1 MPVEVTP
8 KKLNSAV
15 QQGFKRVEK
24 MRVNRMKFIAEYVG
38 PFYDAN
44 QSEGAATPLNF
55 IYDAVAIL
63 VPNLVSRNPK
73 HRVKSDFTVYN
84 DYARLIEISLDKLA
98 DEQDLYRS
106 IRMVI
111 VDSLFGLGVMRTGL
125 TFAGQTID
133 YDEATIQVVRPYAD
147 RVDLD
152 DFCIDPFCRSMDEA
166 AFMGNRVLHTRRF
179 LYDSGEFDPAVIEKL
194 PSAGE
199 DPRREVMDISMGSNR
214 KAEANELMDY
224 VELVEVYIPDEKVI
238 VTVPFAESV
247 HTQDFLRVIDYTGPD
262 PGPYHFLGFHWAPN
276 NPFPVP
282 PVAMWYDLHMV
293 ANRLAAQATSQAL
306 RQRDVL
312 LYRQGAHETAARI
325 HKSRDGDTIAADDP
339 QGVNAVSLG
348 GVNEKIYEHL
358 RFLYQR
364 FAESGPGDFRQL
376 GGMATEAGT
385 ATEATI
391 LKQAA
396 SVRVNDMN
404 DQIYA
409 FTAGVAKH
417 NAWYLHHNPVI
428 EMPVVYRDTN
438 GAEIQMML
446 TPDARRG
453 DFLDYHFDIQPMSMK
468 RTDPQED
475 SMKMLQFVQVFFPV
489 AIQAAQAFG
498 PLFNPI
504 RFITDAARQWDLKL
518 EGIWLDPEY
527 MRMQMTL
534 MQAYPQ
540 MAPQQANQVMPTK
553 FFPSQRS
560 TLQGGTRPGENGMPD
575 QMSQQAQQISAPA
588 QRGDGNMT
596 GLPGI
601 STIGLL

>member
-1 MPVEVTP
+1 MPVEITP
-8 KKLNSAV
+8 KKLNNAV

-24 MRVNRMKFIAEYVG
+24 LRTNRIKFIAEYVG
-38 PFYDAN
+38 PFYDTN

-55 IYDAVAIL
+55 IYDAIAIL

-73 HRVKSDFTVYN
+73 HSVKADFSVYG
-84 DYARLIEISLDKLA
+84 DYAKLLEISLDKLA
-98 DEQDLYRS
+98 EEQNLYKS

-111 VDSLFGLGVMRTGL
+111 IDALFGFGIMRTGL

-152 DFCIDPFCRSMDEA
+152 DFCVDPFCRNFEEA
-166 AFMGNRVLHTRRF
+166 AFIGNRVLHTRQF
-179 LYDSGEFDPAVIEKL
+179 LYDSGEFDPEVIKKL

-199 DPRREVMDISMGSNR
+199 DSRREVMGISMGQNR

-224 VELVEVYIPDEKVI
+224 VELVEVYIPDEKAI
-238 VTVPFAESV
+238 VTVPFCEDTY
-247 HTQDFLRVIDYTGPD
+247 TQDFMRVVDYTGPD
-262 PGPYHFLGFHWAPN
+262 PGPYHFLGFHWVPN

-282 PVAMWYDLHMV
+282 PVAMWYDLHTV
-293 ANRLAAQATSQAL
+293 ANRLAAQATSQSL

-312 LYRQGAHETAARI
+312 LYRPGAHETAERV

-358 RFLYQR
+358 TFLYQR

-376 GGMATEAGT
+376 GGMATQAET
-385 ATEATI
+385 ATQATI

-409 FTAGVAKH
+409 FTAEVAKH
-417 NAWYLHHNPVI
+417 NAWYLHHSPVI
-428 EMPVVYRDTN
+428 EMPVVHRDTN

-446 TPDARRG
+446 TPEARRG
-453 DFLDYHFDIQPMSMK
+453 EFIDYHFKIQPMSMK

-475 SMKMLQFVQVFFPV
+475 SLKMMQFIQTFFPI

-504 RFITDAARQWDLKL
+504 KFITNAAEQWDLKL

-527 MRMQMTL
+527 MRIQMTL

-540 MAPQQANQVMPTK
+540 MLPQQADQAMPTK
-553 FFPSQRS
+553 FYPSQRS
-560 TLQGGTRPGENGMPD
+560 TLQGGTRPGQYGTPD
-575 QMSQQAQQISAPA
+575 TGRQQAQQTSAPA
-588 QRGDGNMT
+588 QRGDGNMIGMPNT
-596 GLPGI
+596 STVGLF
-601 STIGLL
+601 